1 MLDTLR
7 WRDDVTF
14 LDATSATRRE
24 SALLM
29 ACRKRQHGVARLLM
43 LSGANAELAD
53 RGGTTALDVLRR
65 EKRDDL
71 LELWAEL
78 KGRDTKEAPAP
89 TVALALERQREGEE
103 KKTATE
109 ETALKTEAKDS
120 TSDACETED
129 SASRCGL

>member
-1 MLDTLR
+1 
-7 WRDDVTF
+7 
-14 LDATSATRRE
+14 
-24 SALLM
+24 M

-53 RGGTTALDVLRR
+53 RGGTTALDVLRAGEER
-65 EKRDDL
+65 RL

-103 KKTATE
+103 KKPATE
-109 ETALKTEAKDS
+109 ETALKTRQRTAQAMPVRQKTPQPLWS
-120 TSDACETED
+120 SSGSDKVAVGD
-129 SASRCGL
+129 DNHGGSDGRGA